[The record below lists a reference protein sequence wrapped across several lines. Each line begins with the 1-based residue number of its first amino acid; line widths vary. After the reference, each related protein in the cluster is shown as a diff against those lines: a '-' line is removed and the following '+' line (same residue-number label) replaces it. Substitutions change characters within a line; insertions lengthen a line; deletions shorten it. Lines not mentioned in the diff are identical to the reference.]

1 SKHYISARFSEVN
14 FECVEMLYETIDS
27 SYVAECLQVYPNGIL
42 QNQKYNEF
50 VSASNQKVQGASSG
64 TADITYTIE
73 NAATTS
79 SNGTSYFEY
88 DIYVSSS
95 TDVYFDNGLVRIQ
108 YNTDAFGQNVVGNN
122 KVTAQRGT
130 VTASMGDYYA
140 PSPGDISTDVFA
152 VGVGAELNT
161 YNRYHLTSTPTQ
173 LLHVKMEISDCSELP
188 DLQFT
193 DQSTMLTLSLY
204 TNSPGSSNLISFDNI
219 TATDTENRDL
229 CTMNITGMAPLQ
241 VNGGTGDIVTITG
254 NFFGSTKGTI
264 MMRNTDDGGASWI
277 PLDDYDITQWTDNEI
292 KIRVPSTLPIDATNP
307 NQLKT
312 PGSGKIKVITQ
323 SGSSAQTDSTLEVYY
338 SWKNGFTLNFS
349 KSKVFLAG
357 IDSVY
362 DENSTNQQ
370 LGYSLIPNPN
380 IVNNSNALG
389 CVRKAIDDWICA
401 TEIRWQLDDSS
412 YALPDVRDTNSSIRF
427 GQTEASHVLGETSVW
442 YLNCSDPNNNPM
454 GYNPDI
460 DITLSNAPNHN
471 WFYDSTGTQPQPAGK
486 FDFYSVILHEL
497 GHGHLLMHVNQTDD
511 LMYWEAKH
519 SPNNSLP
526 WNERMTYFSLANLD
540 GGQAIVNESQSVNF
554 SFCNGQNHTMVPL
567 QKQNCSVA
575 LYTDKLKEPR
585 ETDLTAYPNPF
596 ERFAKLEFELERQ
609 ANVGL
614 KLYSLDGRLVRS
626 KPGQQY
632 SSGKHRIEING
643 NDLHSGLYIA
653 ILAIGSNEYPVKLIK
668 R

>member
-42 QNQKYNEF
+42 QNQKYSEF
-50 VSASNQKVQGASSG
+50 ISASNQKVQGASSG

-161 YNRYHLTSTPTQ
+161 YNRYYLTSTPTQ

-193 DQSTMLTLSLY
+193 DQSTMLTLSMY
-204 TNSPGSSNLISFDNI
+204 TNTAGGSNLLTFDNI

-241 VNGGTGDIVTITG
+241 VNGGTGDIVTIMG

-264 MMRNTDDGGASWI
+264 MMRNADDGGASWI

-292 KIRVPSTLPIDATNP
+292 KIRVPSTLPINATNP
-307 NQLKT
+307 NQLKV

-323 SGSSAQTDSTLEVYY
+323 SGSTQQTDTTLEVYY
-338 SWKNGFTLNFS
+338 SWRNDFRQNLS
-349 KSKVFLAG
+349 KSKIFLAG
-357 IDSVY
+357 VDSVY

-370 LGYSLIPNPN
+370 LGYSFIPNPN
-380 IVNNSNALG
+380 IANNSNALG
-389 CVRKAIDDWICA
+389 CIRKAIDDWVCA
-401 TEIRWQLDDSS
+401 TEIRWQLDDSVAVIS
-412 YALPDVRDTNSSIRF
+412 DTSDKNSTIRF
-427 GQTEASHVLGETSVW
+427 GNTGASNILGQTHVWHRVC
-442 YLNCSDPNNNPM
+442 NDPNNNTM
-454 GYNPDI
+454 AFNPDI
-460 DITLSNAPNHN
+460 DITLSNAPNQN
-471 WFYDSTGTQPQPAGK
+471 WFYDSTGTQPQPAGTY
-486 FDFYSVILHEL
+486 DFYSVILHEL
-497 GHGHLLMHVNQTDD
+497 GHGHLLKHVNQTDD
-511 LMYWEAKH
+511 LMYYHAKIDQ
-519 SPNNSLP
+519 NNPIP

-540 GGQAIVNESQSVNF
+540 GGQAIVNQSQPVDF
-554 SFCNGQNHTMVPL
+554 SNCTKHDYPMTPL
-567 QKQNCSVA
+567 QKDNCSVS

-626 KPGQQY
+626 TPARQYTPGQ
-632 SSGKHRIEING
+632 HRMEING